1 MAQLTRR
8 TVVRSALAGGFAL
21 AAPGIL
27 RAQTQTAV
35 RMLHIETNKAVLDIW
50 QKAASTFE
58 ATNPGVKIE
67 MRSLETEAFKARLPT
82 ILQSN
87 SRPHLFYS
95 WGGGLV
101 DQQAKAGFLEDISAQ
116 VEPAY
121 RETLM
126 PAAMAQF
133 ARGPAVYGLP
143 YNTAQIGLLY
153 NRELFAKA
161 DVKAQDMLTWPGF
174 VAGVKALKAAG
185 ILPVAAGGQDKWQLM
200 LMLSNLGLRQGG
212 KAAIEAALAGQSGG
226 FDNPAFV
233 QAAEFYREFSA
244 LSPYQEG
251 FMAMKAQP
259 ASGLFADGKAAML
272 MHGSW
277 FVRQNPAVASDRK
290 GLSVEQLGFL
300 GFPMLPGGAGTAKET
315 LVNLNGWLV
324 SKGAPKA
331 AVDFLK
337 YFHSAPV
344 AGELAEGGYIV
355 PANLA
360 VRDKLSHPLMREA
373 ADNIAKMDFIQTGYN
388 VLLGANAGKVSE
400 DVSVGLATGSLTGKD
415 ACAQLERARQQDVR
429 EN

>member
-1 MAQLTRR
+1 MKPISRR
-8 TVVRSALAGGFAL
+8 TIVKAALATGI
-21 AAPGIL
+21 AAAGQTAA
-27 RAQTQTAV
+27 RAQTPAAV
-35 RMLHIETNKAVLDIW
+35 RMLHIETNRAVLDIW
-50 QKAASTFE
+50 QKAASGFE
-58 ATNPGVKIE
+58 AANPGVKVE

-101 DQQAKAGFLEDISAQ
+101 DQQAKAGFLEDIAAQ
-116 VEPAY
+116 IDPAY
-121 RETLM
+121 RATMM
-126 PAAMAQF
+126 PGAMAEF
-133 ARGPAVYGLP
+133 SRGAAIYGLP
-143 YNTAQIGLLY
+143 YNTARIGLLY
-153 NRELFAKA
+153 NRDIFEKFGLTVDA
-161 DVKAQDMLTWPGF
+161 MLTWPGF
-174 VAGVKALKAAG
+174 LKGVQTLKAAG
-185 ILPVAAGGQDKWQLM
+185 IVPVAAGGQDKWQLM
-200 LMLSNLGLRQGG
+200 LMLSNLCLRQGG
-212 KAAIEAALAGQSGG
+212 RAAIEDALAGRDQG

-233 QAAEFYREFSA
+233 RAAELYREFSA

-277 FVRQNPAVASDRK
+277 FVRQNPAVAADRK

-324 SKGAPKA
+324 SKGAPRA

-337 YFHSAPV
+337 YFHAVPV
-344 AGELAEGGYIV
+344 AGELAAGGFIV
-355 PANLA
+355 PANLS
-360 VRDKLSHPLMREA
+360 VLDRLSHPLMRDTA
-373 ADNIAKMDFIQTGYN
+373 QSIAGMDFIQTGYN

-400 DVSVGLATGSLTGKD
+400 DISVGLASATLTAKA
-415 ACAQLERARQQDVR
+415 ACSQLERARQQDVR
-429 EN
+429 EG

>member
-1 MAQLTRR
+1 MGQLTRR
-8 TVVRSALAGGFAL
+8 TVVKSALATGIAI
-21 AAPGIL
+21 AAPTVL
-27 RAQTQTAV
+27 RAQTPTTV
-35 RMLHIETNKAVLDIW
+35 RMLHIETNRAVLDIW
-50 QKAASTFE
+50 QKAAGEFE
-58 ATNPGVKIE
+58 AANPGVKIE

-121 RETLM
+121 RATMM

-133 ARGPAVYGLP
+133 TRGSAVHGLP

-153 NRELFAKA
+153 NRDIFARTGLKTE
-161 DVKAQDMLTWPGF
+161 DMLTWPGF
-174 VAGVKALKAAG
+174 IKGVQALKAAN
-185 ILPVAAGGQDKWQLM
+185 ILPIAAGGQDKWQLM
-200 LMLSNLGLRQGG
+200 LMLSNLCLRQGG
-212 KAAIEAALAGQSGG
+212 RAAIEAAVAGRNEG

-233 QAAEFYREFSA
+233 RAAEFYREFSA
-244 LSPYQEG
+244 LAPYQDG

-277 FVRQNPAVASDRK
+277 FVRQNPAVAADRK
-290 GLSVEQLGFL
+290 GLSAEHLGFL
-300 GFPMLPGGAGTAKET
+300 GFPMLPGAAGTAKET

-344 AGELAEGGYIV
+344 AGELAAGGFIV

-360 VRDKLSHPLMREA
+360 VRDKLSHPLMRETA
-373 ADNIAKMDFIQTGYN
+373 QNIAGMDFIQTGYN

-400 DVSVGLATGSLTGKD
+400 DVSVGLATGGMTAKD
-415 ACAQLERARQQDVR
+415 ACSQLERARQQDVR